1 MVFTHHC
8 SLHFVHQQH
17 DSFPTFRSLY
27 QHWCHQSNSFPLSVS
42 GSNWAWRPTS
52 YCSSRPNTTQETH
65 VLTSV
70 RLLLLTVS
78 VKEIVRHVN
87 FISELKNMEDSCS
100 KLIKCPWNFASAV
113 PLSLSP
119 HHNPWQVQHRKLQA
133 SKVLSNYQCSLFP
146 CEMRSVWDDNMGIH
160 YSLELEA
167 SCRSMVRTYQK
178 PNTGY
183 FCTHQ
188 AWRLSTT
195 SSWEAASGRPCLL
208 TSLS

>member
-1 MVFTHHC
+1 MPLKFYLN
-8 SLHFVHQQH
+8 SL
-17 DSFPTFRSLY
+17 S
-27 QHWCHQSNSFPLSVS
+27 
-42 GSNWAWRPTS
+42 
-52 YCSSRPNTTQETH
+52 
-65 VLTSV
+65 
-70 RLLLLTVS
+70 
-78 VKEIVRHVN
+78 
-87 FISELKNMEDSCS
+87 
-100 KLIKCPWNFASAV
+100 
-113 PLSLSP
+113 LSLSP

-188 AWRLSTT
+188 AWRPSTT
-195 SSWEAASGRPCLL
+195 SSWEGASGWPCLL
-208 TSLS
+208 TSLSYHYLALLSAVEAGLLVKRVRMIWHWWIFNSTLQCYY